1 MSQEKITIKKRMI
14 KKNNQFVISPHA
26 VWEDQM
32 VFWFVF
38 FFLHVCG
45 VYVGLQE
52 HLLMMSALVHV
63 WCTTTPLLHSWF
75 LTLVKYQDIHFRYNV
90 KSYLDQMCWF
100 HTYLMCKFDLLR
112 DENILEVIWVDSF
125 IRVT

>member
-1 MSQEKITIKKRMI
+1 MI
-14 KKNNQFVISPHA
+14 KKNNQFVISPMQFGRIK
-26 VWEDQM
+26 WY
-32 VFWFVF
+32 FGLWF

-63 WCTTTPLLHSWF
+63 SCTTTPLLHSWF

-90 KSYLDQMCWF
+90 KSYLDQMC
-100 HTYLMCKFDLLR
+100 
-112 DENILEVIWVDSF
+112 
-125 IRVT
+125 